1 MIVDVICDDDDTVQI
16 AQIITEDE
24 HSYGVIFLNKKKDVY
39 KFSDEITIVPK
50 ESVGGF
56 YDVNNLEETGLYVMT
71 SNGYELID
79 DSEDEDFEYSETD
92 VRVIDVTLVDED
104 VA

>member
-1 MIVDVICDDDDTVQI
+1 MIVDVICDDDTVQI

-24 HSYGVIFLNKKKDVY
+24 HSYGVLFLNKKKDVY

-71 SNGYELID
+71 SKGYELID

-92 VRVIDVTLVDED
+92 ESDSDVTLVDED
-104 VA
+104 EA